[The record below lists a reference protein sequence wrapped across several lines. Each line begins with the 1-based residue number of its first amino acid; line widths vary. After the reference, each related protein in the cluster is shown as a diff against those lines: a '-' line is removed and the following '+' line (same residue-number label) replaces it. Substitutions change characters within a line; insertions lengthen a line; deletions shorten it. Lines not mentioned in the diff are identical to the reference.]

1 MPCRQAGH
9 FSVIIYFYQASS
21 LCFLLKN
28 FSTTTKHTGI
38 RKIPNSVLK
47 VMPATTALPMDTR
60 APAPG
65 PVATASGRQPRMNAN
80 EVIRI
85 GRRRRRDASTAAS
98 TTPMPFSIFILAY
111 STIKIAFLAA
121 RPISIIKPICI

>member
-1 MPCRQAGH
+1 MPRRQAGH
-9 FSVIIYFYQASS
+9 FSLIIYFYQASS
-21 LCFLLKN
+21 FFFLLKN

-65 PVATASGRQPRMNAN
+65 PVATASG
-80 EVIRI
+80 
-85 GRRRRRDASTAAS
+85 
-98 TTPMPFSIFILAY
+98 
-111 STIKIAFLAA
+111 
-121 RPISIIKPICI
+121 